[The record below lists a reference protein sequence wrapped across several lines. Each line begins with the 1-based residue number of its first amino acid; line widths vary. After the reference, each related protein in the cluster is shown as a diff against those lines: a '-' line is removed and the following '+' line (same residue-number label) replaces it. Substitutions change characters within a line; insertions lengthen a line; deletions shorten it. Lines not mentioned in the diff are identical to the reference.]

1 MIQWI
6 KFERIPGLLAS
17 AYEKA
22 SRLVVAGYYSQ
33 VADEIVAGF
42 KSGLMLDLGTG
53 PGYLPIEI
61 VKRAPEIKI
70 IGIDLSR
77 RLIQMARENAAGA
90 GLTNQLSFEIG
101 NAARL
106 RFDDAA
112 FDMVISTGMLH
123 SLKKPVL
130 VFQEIYRLLKTGGR
144 AWIWDP
150 ANVTDYIDREKW
162 KASLSMR
169 ERFFLWLFKLIR
181 LHKPPATY
189 ERNQVVAMIK
199 DIGFEHYRIDAIGK
213 EIRIKLR
220 K

>member
-169 ERFFLWLFKLIR
+169 ERFYLWLFKLIR

>member
-1 MIQWI
+1 M
-6 KFERIPGLLAS
+6 
-17 AYEKA
+17 
-22 SRLVVAGYYSQ
+22 VAGYYSQ